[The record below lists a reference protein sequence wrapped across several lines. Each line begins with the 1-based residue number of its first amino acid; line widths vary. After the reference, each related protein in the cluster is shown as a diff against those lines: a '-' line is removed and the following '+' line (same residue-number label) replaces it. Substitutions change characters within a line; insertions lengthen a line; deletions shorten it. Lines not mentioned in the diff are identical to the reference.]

1 MGRFPLDPLLTNFSA
16 IQAFQIRALFNSF
29 HSLKNGPKQTEVS
42 MTHYHLSVKSK
53 NKGYATGHYLYIA
66 RLMQYENVRKKSDE
80 ILEYVEPGKCMPS
93 WVKDPIEFWQ
103 AADTFER
110 ANAKVYMEYEIALPN
125 KFTSEQRKTLIETFL
140 DKHIVPQ
147 QYPHSYAI
155 HNVKSRLSGEE
166 QPHCHLMFSL
176 KADDGIERSA
186 EQYFKRY
193 NPQDPGKGGAKK
205 IQLQDG
211 HADYS
216 TFLLYIRKAWENHL
230 NDALAQHCPTV
241 TYQIDGQTI
250 TITNQVTADSY
261 DKYNEIH
268 GTLYLPEP
276 KLGAGKQN
284 ETTEYLAEIHK
295 IRRHNAK
302 EREIEQ
308 KQQAQQH
315 EYFYSCLNEPYSSLE
330 VMYYLNH
337 LAKKAKNKK
346 ELEQDFNEII
356 KTQKPKLQDEHW
368 NLSRMD
374 NQLQNSLRYP
384 DPQIEFKPVTGLKA
398 QVKQEQV
405 IQGDQEP
412 EVTQASVR
420 PKPKNDDYDFGGP

>member
-1 MGRFPLDPLLTNFSA
+1 M
-16 IQAFQIRALFNSF
+16 
-29 HSLKNGPKQTEVS
+29 
-42 MTHYHLSVKSK
+42 
-53 NKGYATGHYLYIA
+53 GHYLYIA

-80 ILEYVEPGKCMPS
+80 LLESVELGKCMPS

-103 AADTFER
+103 AADTYER

-125 KFTSEQRKTLIETFL
+125 EFTPDQRKTLIETFL
-140 DKHIVPQ
+140 DKHIAPH

-176 KADDGIERSA
+176 KADDGIERTA

-193 NPQDPGKGGAKK
+193 NPQDPAKGGAKK

-216 TFLLYIRKAWENHL
+216 TFLLHIRKAWENHL
-230 NDALAQHCPTV
+230 NDALAEHCPTV
-241 TYQIDGQTI
+241 TYQINGQDI
-250 TITNQVTADSY
+250 TIKNQVSADNY
-261 DKYNEIH
+261 EKYNEIH

-284 ETTEYLAEIHK
+284 ETVEYLVEIQK
-295 IRRHNAK
+295 IRQHNAN
-302 EREIEQ
+302 EREMEQ
-308 KQQAQQH
+308 KQQVLKH
-315 EYFYSCLNEPYSSLE
+315 EPFYSCLNEPYNSLE

-374 NQLQNSLRYP
+374 NQLQNSLCYP
-384 DPQIEFKPVTGLKA
+384 DPQVDFKPLIGLKPQMEA
-398 QVKQEQV
+398 KPV
-405 IQGDQEP
+405 IQENKVSETIRP
-412 EVTQASVR
+412 STQ
-420 PKPKNDDYDFGGP
+420 PKPKNNDYDFGGP

>member
-16 IQAFQIRALFNSF
+16 IQAFQIRAFFNSF
-29 HSLKNGPKQTEVS
+29 HSLKNGPNPIEVYMAS
-42 MTHYHLSVKSK
+42 YHFSVKSK
-53 NKGYATGHYLYIA
+53 NKGYAIGHYLYIA
-66 RLMQYENVRKKSDE
+66 RLMQYEGIRKKSE
-80 ILEYVEPGKCMPS
+80 ETLEHVEPGQCMPS

-125 KFTSEQRKTLIETFL
+125 EFTPDQRKTLIETFL
-140 DKHIVPQ
+140 DKHIAPQ

-176 KADDGIERSA
+176 KADDGIERTA

-193 NPQDPGKGGAKK
+193 NPQDPAKGGAKK

-216 TFLLYIRKAWENHL
+216 TFLLHIRKAWENHL
-230 NDALAQHCPTV
+230 NDALAEHCPTV
-241 TYQIDGQTI
+241 TYQINGQDI
-250 TITNQVTADSY
+250 TIKNQVSADNY
-261 DKYNEIH
+261 EKYNEIH

-284 ETTEYLAEIHK
+284 ETVEYLVEIQK
-295 IRRHNAK
+295 IRQHNAN
-302 EREIEQ
+302 EREMEQ
-308 KQQAQQH
+308 KQQVLKY
-315 EYFYSCLNEPYSSLE
+315 EPFYSCLNEPYNSLE

-374 NQLQNSLRYP
+374 NQLQNSLCYP
-384 DPQIEFKPVTGLKA
+384 DPQVDFKPLIGLKPQMEA
-398 QVKQEQV
+398 KPV
-405 IQGDQEP
+405 IQENKVSETIRP
-412 EVTQASVR
+412 STQ
-420 PKPKNDDYDFGGP
+420 PKPKNNDYDFGGP

>member
-1 MGRFPLDPLLTNFSA
+1 MAS
-16 IQAFQIRALFNSF
+16 
-29 HSLKNGPKQTEVS
+29 
-42 MTHYHLSVKSK
+42 YHFSVKNK
-53 NKGYATGHYLYIA
+53 NKGYAMGHYLYIS

-125 KFTSEQRKTLIETFL
+125 EFTPDQRKTLIETFL
-140 DKHIVPQ
+140 DKHIAPQ

-176 KADDGIERSA
+176 KADDGIQRTA

-193 NPQDPGKGGAKK
+193 NPQDPAKGGAKK

-216 TFLLYIRKAWENHL
+216 SFLISIRKQFENHL

-241 TYQIDGQTI
+241 TYQIDGQDI
-250 TITNQVTADSY
+250 TIKNQVSADSY
-261 DKYNEIH
+261 EKYNEIH

-276 KLGAGKQN
+276 KLGTGNQN
-284 ETTEYLAEIHK
+284 ATPEYLAEIQK
-295 IRRHNAK
+295 IRQHNQK
-302 EREIEQ
+302 ERELEERQ
-308 KQQAQQH
+308 KQFDQQH
-315 EYFYSCLNEPYSSLE
+315 EHFYSCSNDPFSSLE
-330 VMYYLNH
+330 VMHYVNH
-337 LAKKAKNKK
+337 IVNKAKNKQELAKDLTEIMNTQEPILQNEGWDIHQMTQKLHHAQHDPSPMFEFQVQSTK
-346 ELEQDFNEII
+346 EQSITQTLEQPSPQIQPE
-356 KTQKPKLQDEHW
+356 QAKPK
-368 NLSRMD
+368 S
-374 NQLQNSLRYP
+374 
-384 DPQIEFKPVTGLKA
+384 
-398 QVKQEQV
+398 
-405 IQGDQEP
+405 
-412 EVTQASVR
+412 
-420 PKPKNDDYDFGGP
+420 DDYDFGGPDF